1 MFELMIKGGIFMIPI
16 GLCSILA
23 IAFTIERFVYLWM
36 HRTPLDEFWESIDDD
51 LENHDW
57 DMVRQK
63 AEEYQGHIPQ
73 LVSVGL
79 QVDRLKPERVREAME
94 DFGSEIVPQLEQ
106 FLPTLDFIARVSP
119 LLGLLG
125 TVAGM
130 IRTFTAIAQG
140 GIGNPDLLA
149 GGISQALVTTAAGL
163 TVGIITLFFHHLL
176 SRQVDTTLNDMKHAA
191 RRVESHLKDSE
202 GAVQ

>member
-1 MFELMIKGGIFMIPI
+1 MFEMIVKGGIFMIPI
-16 GLCSILA
+16 GFCSILA
-23 IAFTIERFVYLWM
+23 IAFTIERFVYLWL

-51 LENHDW
+51 LQNHDW
-57 DMVRQK
+57 SLVLQK
-63 AEEYQGHIPQ
+63 AQEYRGHIPQ

-79 QVDRLKPERVREAME
+79 QVDRLNPERARKAME
-94 DFGSEIVPQLEQ
+94 DFGTETVPQLER
-106 FLPTLDFIARVSP
+106 FLPSLDFIARVSP

-149 GGISQALVTTAAGL
+149 GGISQALITTAAGL
-163 TVGIITLFFHHLL
+163 TVGITTLFFHHLL
-176 SRQVDTTLNDMKHAA
+176 SRQIDTTLNDMKYAA

-202 GAVQ
+202 EAVQ

>member
-79 QVDRLKPERVREAME
+79 QVDHLKPERVREAME